1 MTPAPVDHDERRARL
16 TEVLLDV
23 VAEGGLEAATIRTVA
38 AAAGVSI
45 GTVQH
50 YFKTKDD
57 MLGHA
62 YRTVGKEIGDRAE
75 QEAEGATSWKAA
87 IRAILLELLPLDERR
102 AKGYR
107 VSVAFAARA
116 TWNPELGA
124 ELRKDLKELQ
134 DIFVDMLSPGRRP
147 GRRTRGDDAARAQRG
162 TRGAADVRRRHAG
175 AGGRGARRLPRPS
188 SLKGLP
194 QRQRIVAGE
203 LAHGG

>member
-1 MTPAPVDHDERRARL
+1 M
-16 TEVLLDV
+16 

-50 YFKTKDD
+50 YFKTKDE
-57 MLGHA
+57 MLAHA
-62 YRTVGKEIGDRAE
+62 YRTVGQELGDRAE
-75 QEAEGATSWKAA
+75 ARAEGATSWKAA

-116 TWNPELGA
+116 TWNAELGA

-134 DIFVDMLSPGRRP
+134 DIFVDMLQQAGVPDAEREATTLLALNAGLAEP
-147 GRRTRGDDAARAQRG
+147 LMYGDGTPEQVVAALDAYLDR
-162 TRGAADVRRRHAG
+162 VF
-175 AGGRGARRLPRPS
+175 
-188 SLKGLP
+188 
-194 QRQRIVAGE
+194 
-203 LAHGG
+203 